1 MTKVDLAEKI
11 RDKLGFRRNVSVELV
26 ESVLDILKDTLERG
40 EDIKI
45 SGFGVF
51 HVKKKV
57 DRSGRNPITGEP
69 LIIAGRKVLTFK
81 ASPVLKA
88 HVNS

>member
-40 EDIKI
+40 EGIKI
-45 SGFGVF
+45 SGFGAF
-51 HVKKKV
+51 QVKKKV
-57 DRSGRNPITGEP
+57 NRPGRNPITGEA

-81 ASPVLKA
+81 ASPVLKD